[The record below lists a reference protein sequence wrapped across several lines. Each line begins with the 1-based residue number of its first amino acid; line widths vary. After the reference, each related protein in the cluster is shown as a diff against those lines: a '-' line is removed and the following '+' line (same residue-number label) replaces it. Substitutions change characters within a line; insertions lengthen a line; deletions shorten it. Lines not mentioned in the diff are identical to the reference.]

1 MKVLVMGAS
10 RGIGLE
16 TVKAGLDAGH
26 VMRAMARGEGGA
38 PDHPQLERIQ
48 ADAMKPDDVTR
59 ALEGVDAVVQAL
71 GVKITPASVTQPAS
85 LFSGATD
92 ILLQAMPQAGVR
104 RLIAVTGF
112 GAGESRE
119 AMSMLERLGHDAILG
134 RIYADKGRQ
143 EAAVKASDLDWTI
156 VRPGILTNGRR
167 RGTYRVLTEPE
178 TWRNGLI
185 SRADVAHF
193 VVGALDDPAT
203 VGAAPVLI
211 Y

>member
-16 TVKAGLDAGH
+16 TVKAGLVAGH
-26 VMRAMARGEGGA
+26 VMRAMARGVGGA
-38 PDHPQLERIQ
+38 PDSPRLERIQ
-48 ADAMKPDDVTR
+48 ADAMKPDDVAR

-71 GVKITPASVTQPAS
+71 GVKITPASVARPAS

-92 ILLQAMPQAGVR
+92 ILLRAMPQAGVR

-119 AMSMLERLGHDAILG
+119 AMSMLERIGHDAILG

-143 EAAVKASDLDWTI
+143 EAAIAASDLDWTI
-156 VRPGILTNGRR
+156 VRPGILTNGRQ
-167 RGTYRVLTEPE
+167 RGVYRVLTAPE

-193 VVGALDDPAT
+193 VIGALDDPAT
-203 VGAAPVLI
+203 IRVAPVLI